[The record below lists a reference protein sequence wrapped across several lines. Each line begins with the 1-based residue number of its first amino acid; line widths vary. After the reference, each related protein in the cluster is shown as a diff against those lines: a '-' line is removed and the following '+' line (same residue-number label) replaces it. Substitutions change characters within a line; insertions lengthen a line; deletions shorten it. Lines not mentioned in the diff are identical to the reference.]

1 MTKVNIREAL
11 NQMDKDTNCKYDLV
25 TLYEGY
31 NFNDEE
37 KKEIAKMISDNEDAE
52 VIYDRLS
59 DKFGKDVDFDDDD
72 ISDIKES
79 FGDDLIDSQYVDDIS
94 DGHWS
99 WDYDDDELANIY
111 GGDTKYD
118 NHPDGVDIDES
129 LNEDTQLK
137 LFDDD
142 MINDIEVLHT
152 WRPEEVERILI
163 KHGSDKNNDNWID
176 GLDLPA
182 AYDEIMSTFRDK
194 YSDYDEI
201 DYGAA
206 KVLGLVDESLN
217 EGKIIESSS
226 DWRFV
231 DSKPVPDSNG
241 FMDDYV
247 WYENTKDGR
256 HVFVFGDKDLYDD
269 VDSDQIDW
277 EVDSYSEARHWFDSY
292 NGFDEDAIQESY
304 KLGDKVTWHN
314 GTYIII
320 DDEDD
325 LFVLRPVGRFQDSDF
340 DDIDSGDSSEDVFL
354 SKFQLTED
362 VTQGSDPNKEVA
374 KQLKQTNIKESL
386 SPQKGDRVRMDH
398 YSKLNNGQEGT
409 VTGRIGELCSV
420 TWDDGTK
427 SKEIKG
433 YLTVIERDGKVVKE
447 SFDDDL
453 ISAEQ
458 EFDSAATSINS
469 SKLPAVYNMVKFN
482 PGDVVVDFGGGKFD
496 NAVNYLKDQ
505 DVTLLVY
512 DPYNRSAEHNKD
524 VLRVLKEHGGADAA
538 VNSNVLNVIKEPEAR
553 KSVLQNIK
561 KITKKGAPIY
571 ITVYEGTGKG
581 NEGPTKS
588 GYQLNRKTSDYMDE
602 ISHVFSNVTRK
613 GKLITAINE
622 SLTEDDKSTAFN
634 DKYFPRVDINN
645 TSRYDTAEFKNKFFA
660 YDKKNNVLIYLFKD
674 DEEVSEMG
682 WDKAPWRELDSAG
695 LSSDNW
701 NDKESR
707 EDYLHAYTFDL
718 DSESSYLVQDFID
731 NELPYYQSKN
741 ESVTDPRYYKMV
753 EYNYDGDD
761 ISNYLGHV
769 RVRTNSDKVALRAA
783 EKYAMSKHPEDNP
796 RHFKIVD
803 DNYTNVDVV
812 DSDGDYLTT
821 LESIDE
827 SKSIKES
834 DEETPYTKEE
844 IERDLKSITHN
855 FTDKEGE
862 LKCGFE
868 EEKNFGAEILK
879 QHYKVVEVSGDDR
892 RDGTWYHISFAEPLI
907 DESKSIKESSLVD
920 KKVSTLGKRG
930 KPMYFTAAQ
939 LKDAKEKYPEYDFEE
954 TTIEYSLPAG
964 QKAYIARR
972 KTNESKSIKESS
984 SGPKY
989 VTRDIINKTNSQ
1001 KLKDAYDEGELE
1013 VLINGD
1019 VWYTERCPEGLGKE
1033 LKAEMKRLYPDIKH
1047 LYDESK
1053 SIKEDYSDE
1062 VVTLRRYLDVEV
1074 PDICREVLDLVEYL
1088 PSHKISYA
1096 TKICRDFYAN
1106 MENIIKNYTMTGDN
1120 LKESS
1125 YGGAY
1130 DIADD
1135 EYFTKED
1142 GMIAANEVAYQLEK
1156 EFPEAK
1162 LEVMDMQLDNHSF
1175 YVVLTDKDGNE
1186 FTEEITLDMRKIRHP
1201 LDLIKK
1207 YAPALTERFIKQI
1220 KDYYSEM

>member
-72 ISDIKES
+72 ISDIILDEC
-79 FGDDLIDSQYVDDIS
+79 DTTIDTEDYVDFETIDE
-94 DGHWS
+94 
-99 WDYDDDELANIY
+99 DYRDELVNDLVKKAFTKEQAEYLVSHNEGRAEYLAY
-111 GGDTKYD
+111 GNADNDDFEYYIKY
-118 NHPDGVDIDES
+118 IDKR

-142 MINDIEVLHT
+142 MIDDIAILQQ
-152 WRPEEVERILI
+152 WRPEEVEEILV
-163 KHGSDKNNDNWID
+163 KHGSNPNNDNWIA

-182 AYDEIMSTFRDK
+182 AYDEIMTTFRDK
-194 YSDYDEI
+194 YSDYSEI

-217 EGKIIESSS
+217 EG
-226 DWRFV
+226 
-231 DSKPVPDSNG
+231 
-241 FMDDYV
+241 
-247 WYENTKDGR
+247 
-256 HVFVFGDKDLYDD
+256 
-269 VDSDQIDW
+269 
-277 EVDSYSEARHWFDSY
+277 
-292 NGFDEDAIQESY
+292 
-304 KLGDKVTWHN
+304 
-314 GTYIII
+314 
-320 DDEDD
+320 
-325 LFVLRPVGRFQDSDF
+325 
-340 DDIDSGDSSEDVFL
+340 
-354 SKFQLTED
+354 
-362 VTQGSDPNKEVA
+362 
-374 KQLKQTNIKESL
+374 L

-398 YSKLNNGQEGT
+398 YTKLNNGQEGT

-433 YLTVIERDGKVVKE
+433 YLTVIEREGKVVNE
-447 SFDDDL
+447 STTEIVEDNEETDDL

-538 VNSNVLNVIKEPEAR
+538 VNSNVLNVIKETEAR
-553 KSVLQNIK
+553 NAVLQNIK

-602 ISHVFSNVTRK
+602 ISQVFSNVKRK

-622 SLTEDDKSTAFN
+622 S
-634 DKYFPRVDINN
+634 
-645 TSRYDTAEFKNKFFA
+645 
-660 YDKKNNVLIYLFKD
+660 
-674 DEEVSEMG
+674 
-682 WDKAPWRELDSAG
+682 
-695 LSSDNW
+695 
-701 NDKESR
+701 
-707 EDYLHAYTFDL
+707 
-718 DSESSYLVQDFID
+718 
-731 NELPYYQSKN
+731 
-741 ESVTDPRYYKMV
+741 VTDPRYYKMI
-753 EYNYDGDD
+753 EYTYDGDNASD
-761 ISNYLGHV
+761 YLGHV

-821 LESIDE
+821 LESI
-827 SKSIKES
+827 
-834 DEETPYTKEE
+834 
-844 IERDLKSITHN
+844 
-855 FTDKEGE
+855 G
-862 LKCGFE
+862 
-868 EEKNFGAEILK
+868 
-879 QHYKVVEVSGDDR
+879 
-892 RDGTWYHISFAEPLI
+892 
-907 DESKSIKESSLVD
+907 ESKSIKESS
-920 KKVSTLGKRG
+920 
-930 KPMYFTAAQ
+930 
-939 LKDAKEKYPEYDFEE
+939 
-954 TTIEYSLPAG
+954 I
-964 QKAYIARR
+964 
-972 KTNESKSIKESS
+972 
-984 SGPKY
+984 GPKY

-1019 VWYTERCPEGLGKE
+1019 IWYTERCPKGLGKE
-1033 LKAEMKRLYPDIKH
+1033 LKAEMKRLYPDIKY
-1047 LYDESK
+1047 LYGESVK
-1053 SIKEDYSDE
+1053 GELETRKQNYLKVEEDYSDE
-1062 VVTLRRYLDVEV
+1062 VDTLRRYLDVEV
-1074 PDICREVLDLVEYL
+1074 PDICREVLDLIEHL

-1096 TKICRDFYAN
+1096 TKICRDFYTN
-1106 MENIIKNYTMTGDN
+1106 MENIINNYTMTGDN

-1125 YGGAY
+1125 YGGAF

-1135 EYFTKED
+1135 QYFTKEELVEFGEDVVDNLNSLAYSRAKLESIFIENNVIEITITWDGNEITVEQPIDMRRIRTPKDLGKYRVRVISKMKPKLEEVGFDFGPHLGEYELSESSYGGAYDIPDDAYFTKED

-1175 YVVLTDKDGNE
+1175 YVVLIDKDGNE

-1207 YAPALTERFIKQI
+1207 YTPALTERFIKQI